1 MSFSPLRLAP
11 LVLLLTLLF
20 WLAFD
25 WVTDQRD
32 DARRERDSAQWEVNG
47 LREAARISGEMLA
60 ERDAIDQRNTRELT
74 DALTENERLRRAV
87 SDGSGRLHV
96 RAACPAGGSV
106 PATAGTARVVD
117 AERPELAADAR
128 PDYFTLRDQLAVSR
142 QMILG
147 LQQYVRDV
155 CQRSP
160 AHQDTTLPNLN
171 KRAPQ

>member
-11 LVLLLTLLF
+11 LLLVVLLV
-20 WLAFD
+20 WVAFD
-25 WVTDQRD
+25 RVTDQRD
-32 DARRERDSAQWEVNG
+32 DARRERDSAQWEANG

-60 ERDAIDQRNTRELT
+60 ERDAIDQRNTKELT

-87 SDGSGRLHV
+87 SDGSGRLLV

-106 PATAGTARVVD
+106 PATAGAARVVD

-128 PDYFTLRDQLAVSR
+128 PDYFTLRDQLALSR